1 MNIREAVHKHL
12 TSDTGVVA
20 LVSDRVYL
28 AAAPQKP
35 RVPLIVFSVDAGVR
49 DHTQDGAS
57 GIVLGRF
64 KIDCLA
70 TSAKDA
76 GDVADAVN
84 AALSGFRGVMGGVGG
99 VQVDA
104 AFMDNESDWY
114 HDELQLHI
122 VTLDVSTV
130 HHED

>member
-84 AALSGFRGVMGGVGG
+84 AAHPGL
-99 VQVDA
+99 VD
-104 AFMDNESDWY
+104 
-114 HDELQLHI
+114 LQLFEGAPHTTEWNQDRTRFNSI
-122 VTLDVSTV
+122 LSQALQQAGPANG
-130 HHED
+130 